1 MIVPSARALALA
13 AIIVCACG
21 LHAADRE
28 AAVTLDP
35 AGHSWQVVLTG
46 GEYDHAGHLRN
57 AGVCVRS
64 LCGETVWSEFPSSLH
79 PWMVRSG
86 RFAGQPVVLVGVRKP
101 AIFDPVERARPFLY
115 SVELGGDG
123 LRKVWLGTS
132 LSRPFE
138 NADFGDLD
146 GQDEDELMAVERT
159 FAGGWELAAYRWRGF
174 GVEGIARPQT
184 ILRPEGLRCADVWPG
199 AGEEAVVLRRDGPRW
214 RFEAFALVADD
225 LVPACTVVATVTR
238 GDVGWEL
245 VAGGGGKPGGVRL
258 SRPGFSRELSF
269 RPITNGQN

>member
-86 RFAGQPVVLVGVRKP
+86 RFAGQPVVLIGVRKP
-101 AIFDPVERARPFLY
+101 AIFDPVERARPFL
-115 SVELGGDG
+115 SALRRQTSGLSAHAVQHAHHTSSPSCPRARG
-123 LRKVWLGTS
+123 LRRHG
-132 LSRPFE
+132 
-138 NADFGDLD
+138 
-146 GQDEDELMAVERT
+146 
-159 FAGGWELAAYRWRGF
+159 RG
-174 GVEGIARPQT
+174 
-184 ILRPEGLRCADVWPG
+184 CAC
-199 AGEEAVVLRRDGPRW
+199 L
-214 RFEAFALVADD
+214 
-225 LVPACTVVATVTR
+225 C
-238 GDVGWEL
+238 
-245 VAGGGGKPGGVRL
+245 
-258 SRPGFSRELSF
+258 
-269 RPITNGQN
+269 